1 MGDGVEVVRVE
12 RRASL
17 EEREFLRLP
26 FDIYADCRQWVPWFN
41 SDVRHLVRKD
51 HPFFDHN
58 DGAYFVARKEGS
70 ARGRIGVFENRS
82 YNKTHN
88 LRHAQFYFL
97 DLYEDAEVAAA
108 LIEAASVWAGERG
121 LTALTGPL
129 GFGAVSGG
137 GVLIEGFEHR
147 SAMTMMAY
155 NHPYYPRLLEELG
168 FGSYLDLYSY
178 HIDSERF
185 RLPDRVRSV
194 AEKVLKRGSFKVL
207 EFQNKR
213 EIRAIAKEIGSVY
226 NRSLS
231 DHPENYEMTQ
241 GELDRV
247 TKELMLVADPSLIKI
262 LTYRDKIAGFLF
274 GFPDLSD
281 ALQRSRGRINPLT
294 LIDIMGEFKRTK
306 GLIIN
311 GAGILPEYQRLGGNA
326 LLYYE
331 LERTIHSDGRFADAD
346 LTQIAQTTGLM
357 LSDIDSIGATQ
368 RYKVHRVFTRPV

>member
-1 MGDGVEVVRVE
+1 MGDRVEVARVE
-12 RRASL
+12 GKGSS
-17 EEREFLRLP
+17 EEREFVRLP

-41 SDVRHLVRKD
+41 SDVRSLVRKE

-58 DGAYFVARKEGS
+58 EGVYLVARRAGTV
-70 ARGRIGVFENRS
+70 RGRIGVFENRS
-82 YNKTHN
+82 YNETHN
-88 LRHAQFYFL
+88 LRHAQFYFF
-97 DLYEDAEVAAA
+97 DLFEDAEVAAA
-108 LIEAASVWAGERG
+108 LIEAASAWARERG

-137 GVLIEGFEHR
+137 GLLIEGFEHR

-155 NHPYYPRLLEELG
+155 NHAYYPRLLEELG
-168 FGSYLDLYSY
+168 FGPYLDLYSY

-207 EFQNKR
+207 EFRNKR
-213 EIRAIAKEIGSVY
+213 EIRAVAKEIGSVY
-226 NRSLS
+226 NKSLS
-231 DHPENYEMTQ
+231 DHPENYEMTE
-241 GELDRV
+241 GELERV
-247 TKELMLVADPSLIKI
+247 TKDLMLIADPSLIKI

-281 ALQRSRGRINPLT
+281 ALQRSRGRVNPLS

-331 LERTIHSDGRFADAD
+331 LERTIHSDGRFSDAD

-357 LSDIDSIGATQ
+357 LSDIESIGATQ